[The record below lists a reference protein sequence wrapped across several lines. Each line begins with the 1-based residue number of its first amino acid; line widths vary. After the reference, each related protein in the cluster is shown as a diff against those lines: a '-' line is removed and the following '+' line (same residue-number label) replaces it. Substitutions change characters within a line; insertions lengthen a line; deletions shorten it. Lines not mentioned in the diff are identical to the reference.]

1 MLEII
6 ENNANPKYYRIFAA
20 RPTVSSTLRRVRK
33 NNNYMYRVPNKNIA
47 RGEKGQLD
55 ESRASDVGLGA
66 NPENPENCL
75 RRGLKQQ

>member
-1 MLEII
+1 
-6 ENNANPKYYRIFAA
+6 
-20 RPTVSSTLRRVRK
+20 
-33 NNNYMYRVPNKNIA
+33 MYRVPNKNIA